1 MSKFTMKNKLK
12 LAFLAIAAITSV
24 SFISGCST
32 GAHGEQIFG
41 MTGSVAWFRTA
52 SMQTKINYF
61 KPDCLSYGFKDGTQE
76 MSQCLQSAI
85 QDGESSARQR
95 HKSFNDSLQR
105 SRRRTCTTYGNRTT
119 CN

>member
-52 SMQTKINYF
+52 SMQTKSLAAPAPLL
-61 KPDCLSYGFKDGTQE
+61 KGKVQYGRLDYLAELLLRHQAGLTTQ
-76 MSQCLQSAI
+76 LQM
-85 QDGESSARQR
+85 
-95 HKSFNDSLQR
+95 
-105 SRRRTCTTYGNRTT
+105 
-119 CN
+119 